1 MVLCLS
7 FLNSIGTLGAIYFS
21 APIEWVVN
29 VKSISLLLIT
39 GAAIGLANAAWTA
52 GMISGNVTLL
62 ATLFLFYSGNF
73 YGFFIPTTL
82 YSTLFFILARR
93 YDGDRRLFNLLVS
106 DSSKNDKKC
115 QKRANRM

>member
-1 MVLCLS
+1 MVLCLF
-7 FLNSIGTLGAIYFS
+7 FLNSIGTLGQYIFS

-52 GMISGNVTLL
+52 GMISGNVDIISD
-62 ATLFLFYSGNF
+62 AFLFYSGNF

-82 YSTLFFILARR
+82 YSTLFSFWQGVMMVTGGSLICWLAT
-93 YDGDRRLFNLLVS
+93 
-106 DSSKNDKKC
+106 SSKMTKC